1 MRVLLL
7 TVFAAALM
15 LTVRLADLWQG
26 LGQMLDAVSVAA
38 SQAADVPKAGKPKA
52 GELAQ
57 APAPAQTPP
66 PAAPPAQAA
75 AQSPAQTP
83 AQTQAP
89 APSPGQTPAAAQTS
103 PGTLGAA
110 PTPNPA
116 PAANATPDA
125 ATSATPA
132 QAPASS
138 AAAEPAP
145 AAAGPGAAPVQT
157 DRAKAKAPDDDLY
170 SDAEVATL
178 QELSKRRDELDARDK
193 AIETR
198 EGMLAAGQKRVDEKI
213 AELKDLQGKIQGLLK
228 NYNDQEA
235 AKLKSLVKI
244 YENMKPKDAAPIFEQ
259 LDMDTLLEI
268 VERMKE
274 AKVAPILANV
284 NPTKAKD
291 ITDEL
296 ARRHEISQAAERG
309 PS

>member
-1 MRVLLL
+1 MRILLL

-75 AQSPAQTP
+75 APAQSPAQTP
-83 AQTQAP
+83 A
-89 APSPGQTPAAAQTS
+89 PSPGQTAAQTS

>member
-1 MRVLLL
+1 VRLLL
-7 TVFAAALM
+7 ITVFAAALM

-26 LGQMLDAVSVAA
+26 LGQMVGAVSVAA

-52 GELAQ
+52 GEPAQ

-66 PAAPPAQAA
+66 PAGPQAQAPA
-75 AQSPAQTP
+75 PAQSPAQTP
-83 AQTQAP
+83 A
-89 APSPGQTPAAAQTS
+89 PSPGQTAAQTS
-103 PGTLGAA
+103 PGTPGAA
-110 PTPNPA
+110 PTPN

-125 ATSATPA
+125 ATSATPV

-157 DRAKAKAPDDDLY
+157 NRAKAKAPDDDLY

-228 NYNDQEA
+228 NYNDQET

-259 LDMDTLLEI
+259 LDMDTLLQI

-296 ARRHEISQAAERG
+296 ARRREISQAAERG